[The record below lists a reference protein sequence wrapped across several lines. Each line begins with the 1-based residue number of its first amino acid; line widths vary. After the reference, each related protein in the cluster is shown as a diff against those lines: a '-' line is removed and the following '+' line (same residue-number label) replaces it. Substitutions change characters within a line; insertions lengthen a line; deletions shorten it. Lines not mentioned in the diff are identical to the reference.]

1 MVLGAVA
8 QIPRIARGLGS
19 LGEIGAKLEKLP
31 ILQKIF
37 KTDPKQGTKILTH
50 STNRLLNVGKTA
62 NKKAILQG
70 IEKEIKAANIIN
82 TADYSSL
89 TKDNDVRSKI
99 TDNLFK
105 HLKKEESKKASTGQ
119 IMLRSKWA
127 TTPDALK
134 KFQEQTNK
142 LHYERVGKAQE
153 TTIPK
158 EIIKI
163 INKEFSSPQNPI
175 YPSAGFMKLYNE
187 KRHMLFGKYRN
198 KILSDKNISA
208 QVKRN
213 FKDFMKKRDIG
224 SNSKTGWSHQLKQQN
239 LQNINDDLNEINFN
253 KIKGS
258 SPAETEQ
265 LKHLAFRNVVGERP
279 TDFVNESGIIRDFNN
294 KFKTNILTA
303 KGVQELWRA
312 QRGSGNER
320 NLINESLRQF
330 YGILKPDQL
339 NIMSHHLVGLRDKLG
354 TNKWQEYLKR
364 VEKNPGALLEILSTR
379 YPNFSKKW
387 NIRDQASKKYLPGI
401 KYLRKEISEILGI
414 DPKTMDVDKIL
425 KMGYGVHA
433 SHISYKGK
441 GIKSSADPNSW
452 NLSLGLSNLYKERN
466 KLDKRLYEAISS
478 GNPREYYKNY
488 NARNIRDKRRPNWDF
503 DEDMAKLNKIREQ
516 IQVGGKTYGRTMN
529 FPALQRLMKKIGLEK
544 AMKEK
549 NPEMIEYFNSDQFNT
564 PITNEGISYN
574 TGGLINGHLTDT
586 SDDMTFPLLDP
597 QESID
602 RQRFAVG
609 GFASGATKIF
619 NALSKVPRAVARV
632 GEMKKPSFAKPSAAG
647 EVAVAQAVEDKP
659 AMFLSTVNAIEEM
672 PDASRMG
679 AQQWLG
685 TIKNKS
691 GVSATELDEFG
702 LEPLLNNIAK
712 TEPKRKLTK
721 AELLETYNREMP
733 KIDMDIAIAE
743 PVSRGADDIT
753 NMLTAIREKGRN
765 VQGYEDLD
773 IFSNDARLLTAL
785 HQPPQD
791 RVGFMLRG
799 KLIDIMRG
807 TSKTVEATDPINNNT
822 IPLLKKEY
830 HGAKMHKGAHFQELW
845 ESAFP
850 SMFHNANKI
859 VKEGH
864 FEDLK
869 HLVKAEDIKELS
881 QSRNIPEEEAFSQLY
896 QALNIFD
903 RQVMTADVPIPF
915 WTKKMLY
922 RLGDMSEGRGFFYKS
937 KRTPAHEGTQFIP
950 GGSGY
955 GELKFYQNFDTG
967 AVRAQETQYTAGHFS
982 GEVFKG
988 NTGNSPFGWGRFS
1001 ERIDESGRKILLM
1014 EEIQSDLHQAIA
1026 QKGYNYAPRLDKSD
1040 VLAEIGDFAKQLDKK
1055 QQTFESNR
1063 LRKENIM
1070 QLSRVEREGEATKN
1084 ELKLIEKSQK
1094 KLLTD
1099 MKKLKEKVAK
1109 QEKETGRSG
1118 KIYPNTAFQKS
1129 ENYAKVFMQGLMK
1142 LASDKGYDGIALST
1156 GKMKKTHGGIPK
1168 GGDKFYDEIGVKA
1181 MKRMA
1186 KKSGFKFKD
1195 TTIVDGNG
1203 YSWEKIPLIE
1213 MRDINTGFKIPGEST
1228 IPVYKKGGIVNQ
1240 NMVRGNNG
1248 Y

>member
-8 QIPRIARGLGS
+8 QIPRIAKGIASLGKVGQAENISQYFNALRNWNKTAFKAGDFKTSPHVSDKNVFKANENRFNVLEKVTRAINENNTFDTKNKALKNVEDQFLKGELTQPTAGKGTKNQRSAFVSYQKLAEKDILNKFGEHTPQHILDAFANNASFKAGKASTAHSKRGVPFAESEDATKLISFMKNRFNKPNTLEELSSDILKEQNIVSLKGILENTARVEFQDYIKQISHKLPENVLKNYRDYASQRGLGGVATIEQKLALS
-19 LGEIGAKLEKLP
+19 PLATLLEGKIQKIPTSAKVPKNVKEQIARNNLAAFQEAHAQVPELVSKIRPLDRDLLRKRATDLQNYKDIYGEKNLLSHKEIAKIYGLKKRRELDRILGKELDFKNPLDRKIFNLQKTKLEPYKGQKFSGARAHPLETQWWKDLP
-31 ILQKIF
+31 E
-37 KTDPKQGTKILTH
+37 
-50 STNRLLNVGKTA
+50 TN
-62 NKKAILQG
+62 
-70 IEKEIKAANIIN
+70 KEIFRYPVDPTLSPIN
-82 TADYSSL
+82 AFHQRL
-89 TKDNDVRSKI
+89 
-99 TDNLFK
+99 
-105 HLKKEESKKASTGQ
+105 
-119 IMLRSKWA
+119 
-127 TTPDALK
+127 
-134 KFQEQTNK
+134 NK
-142 LHYERVGKAQE
+142 LLILSK
-153 TTIPK
+153 
-158 EIIKI
+158 
-163 INKEFSSPQNPI
+163 
-175 YPSAGFMKLYNE
+175 E
-187 KRHMLFGKYRN
+187 KRLDA
-198 KILSDKNISA
+198 I
-208 QVKRN
+208 
-213 FKDFMKKRDIG
+213 KRD
-224 SNSKTGWSHQLKQQN
+224 
-239 LQNINDDLNEINFN
+239 D
-253 KIKGS
+253 
-258 SPAETEQ
+258 
-265 LKHLAFRNVVGERP
+265 
-279 TDFVNESGIIRDFNN
+279 
-294 KFKTNILTA
+294 
-303 KGVQELWRA
+303 
-312 QRGSGNER
+312 
-320 NLINESLRQF
+320 
-330 YGILKPDQL
+330 
-339 NIMSHHLVGLRDKLG
+339 
-354 TNKWQEYLKR
+354 
-364 VEKNPGALLEILSTR
+364 
-379 YPNFSKKW
+379 
-387 NIRDQASKKYLPGI
+387 
-401 KYLRKEISEILGI
+401 RKEIF
-414 DPKTMDVDKIL
+414 
-425 KMGYGVHA
+425 
-433 SHISYKGK
+433 
-441 GIKSSADPNSW
+441 
-452 NLSLGLSNLYKERN
+452 R
-466 KLDKRLYEAISS
+466 LDKNLKKIEDYIKELRITTTLPTGETISAYPPGTS
-478 GNPREYYKNY
+478 
-488 NARNIRDKRRPNWDF
+488 
-503 DEDMAKLNKIREQ
+503 
-516 IQVGGKTYGRTMN
+516 
-529 FPALQRLMKKIGLEK
+529 LQHKMRMLVENQKELMKKLDIAK
-544 AMKEK
+544 
-549 NPEMIEYFNSDQFNT
+549 SDVNKMFKRK
-564 PITNEGISYN
+564 EGIKE
-574 TGGLINGHLTDT
+574 GGLINGHLTDT

-685 TIKNKS
+685 TIKNKA

-937 KRTPAHEGTQFIP
+937 KKTPAHEGTQFIP